1 MNRSAARSLTR
12 RNALANDARKALATY
27 QQLTKMQQR
36 AEQGQGDQV
45 DPDLAHDQ
53 AVKRLLWAEAHI
65 QRALYLQTSGRAGRR
80 DATLV
85 TVLREY
91 EQDKGQRP
99 S

>member
-1 MNRSAARSLTR
+1 MIRSAARSLTR

-36 AEQGQGDQV
+36 AEQGQDTGQV

-53 AVKRLLWAEAHI
+53 AVKRLLWAEAHV
-65 QRALYLQTSGRAGRR
+65 QRALYLQTSGRLGVK

-85 TVLREY
+85 TVLREH
-91 EQDKGQRP
+91 EPRKAAQ